1 MAVRHPYPIHLAFA
15 VERVIM
21 YSTEVPK
28 RS

>member
-1 MAVRHPYPIHLAFA
+1 MAAGHPYPIHLAFA

-21 YSTEVPK
+21 YSIEVPK